1 MSNGEIMTVD
11 HRRVQVSA
19 RTALLVALAAL
30 AAGTSFAGCGGNSKG
45 GEQKQSDQVA
55 VRRVLSDL
63 QAASRA
69 GNGRRICDEIFTSKL
84 AKSVSES
91 APSGSCATEVRQKL
105 FSPRT
110 RISVNDITVSDSAN
124 ATATV
129 TEANG
134 NTSTV
139 SLVKQG
145 GRWRIRGVKAA

>member
-1 MSNGEIMTVD
+1 
-11 HRRVQVSA
+11 VSA
-19 RTALLVALAAL
+19 RIALLVALAAL
-30 AAGTSFAGCGGNSKG
+30 GAGTSFAGCGRDS
-45 GEQKQSDQVA
+45 KQSDEKQRDQVA

-69 GNGRRICDEIFTSKL
+69 GNGRRICDDIFTSKL
-84 AKSVSES
+84 AESISGS
-91 APSGSCATEVRQKL
+91 APSGSCAKEVRDKL
-105 FSPRT
+105 FSPRARIT
-110 RISVNDITVSDSAN
+110 VKDISVSDPGN

-145 GRWRIRGVKAA
+145 GRWRIRGVKPA

>member
-1 MSNGEIMTVD
+1 
-11 HRRVQVSA
+11 
-19 RTALLVALAAL
+19 LLAAL
-30 AAGTSFAGCGGNSKG
+30 AAGISLAGCGGNSNKT
-45 GEQKQSDQVA
+45 EQKQTDQVA

-69 GNGRRICDEIFTSKL
+69 GDGKRICNEIFTPKL
-84 AKSVSES
+84 AASVTGS
-91 APSGSCATEVRQKL
+91 APSGSCAKEVRQKL

-110 RISVNDITVSDSAN
+110 QITVKGISVIDSAN

-129 TEANG
+129 AEANG

-145 GRWRIRGVKAA
+145 GRWRIRGVKPA

>member
-1 MSNGEIMTVD
+1 MTVE
-11 HRRVQVSA
+11 HRGRRVVGRGA
-19 RTALLVALAAL
+19 ACLLALAAL
-30 AAGTSFAGCGGNSKG
+30 AAGTSFAGCGGNSKES
-45 GEQKQSDQVA
+45 EQKQSDQAA
-55 VRRVLSDL
+55 VRSVLSDL

-69 GNGRRICDEIFTSKL
+69 GNGKRICEQIFTPKL
-84 AKSVSES
+84 AESVSTS
-91 APSGSCATEVRQKL
+91 ASSGSCATEVRQKL

-110 RISVNDITVSDSAN
+110 RITVKDINVSDPAN

-145 GRWRIRGVKAA
+145 GRWRIRGVRPA